1 LGASSAAVAA
11 AASAMRRSLT
21 VLVRAVVDGVGVAV
35 VDWEVSSVVV
45 AAVVSIE
52 SLGSEGERA
61 EIFGASF
68 SSDRWEWTDIR
79 AGASTRGN
87 GKMGEGDVKPLTA
100 LLV

>member
-1 LGASSAAVAA
+1 
-11 AASAMRRSLT
+11 MRRSLT
-21 VLVRAVVDGVGVAV
+21 VLVRAVDDVGVAV
-35 VDWEVSSVVV
+35 VDCKVSSVVV
-45 AAVVSIE
+45 VAVVAVSIE